1 VDKLFQIV
9 EQVRK
14 YGEKEILSDEL
25 TIDDSLY
32 LYEHGIDMHFM
43 QIDNNKRICI
53 LKPILKKVIR
63 IFICFNQ
70 TKREED

>member
-1 VDKLFQIV
+1 MNKLFQIV

-14 YGEKEILSDEL
+14 YGKKEILSDEL
-25 TIDDSLY
+25 TIDDCLY
-32 LYEHGIDMHFM
+32 LYEHGVDI

>member
-1 VDKLFQIV
+1 MNKLFQIV

-14 YGEKEILSDEL
+14 YGEKEISTDEL
-25 TIDDSLY
+25 TSDDCLY
-32 LYEHGIDMHFM
+32 LHEHGIDMHFM
-43 QIDNNKRICI
+43 QIDNNKSICI

-70 TKREED
+70 TKREGD

>member
-1 VDKLFQIV
+1 MNKLFQIV

-14 YGEKEILSDEL
+14 YGKKEIPSDKL
-25 TIDDSLY
+25 TIDDCLY

-53 LKPILKKVIR
+53 LKPHFERVIR
-63 IFICFNQ
+63 IFICFKQ